1 MTPLRKRMIEDLQVR
16 KYARSTQYN
25 YLRCVSNYADFFHR
39 SPEVLGQ
46 EDVRTFLV
54 YLATD
59 GKASFGVVRYH
70 VSALRFLY
78 HVTLGQVWAVD
89 GIPYPKREKTLP
101 TIPSREQVVRFL
113 KGVPNIKHR
122 AALMTCYAG
131 GLRLSEA
138 VALKIADV
146 DSRRMVIHVHR
157 GKGAK
162 DRIVPLSTTLLELLR
177 VYYKAV
183 RPQDWLFPGRYGQ
196 HLSTRVID
204 TVCLRV
210 RRELGIKTKLTVHTL
225 RHAFATHL
233 LDAGT
238 NLRTIQMIL
247 GHSSIQST
255 AVYTH
260 VSTKTLE
267 GVTSPLDATR

>member
-1 MTPLRKRMIEDLQVR
+1 MIEDLQVR
-16 KYARSTQYN
+16 KYGKSTQYN
-25 YLRCVSNYADFFHR
+25 YLRCVSNYADFFRR
-39 SPEVLGQ
+39 SPKVLGQ

-59 GKASFGVVRYH
+59 GKASFGLLRSY

-78 HVTLGQVWAVD
+78 HVTLGQAWAVD
-89 GIPYPKREKTLP
+89 GIPFPKREKTLP
-101 TIPSREQVVRFL
+101 TIPSREEVLRFL

-122 AALMTCYAG
+122 AALMACYAG
-131 GLRLSEA
+131 GLRLSEV
-138 VALKIADV
+138 VALKVADV
-146 DSRRMVIHVHR
+146 DSRRMVIHIHR

-162 DRIVPLSTTLLELLR
+162 DRIVPLSTTLLR
-177 VYYKAV
+177 CYASTQS
-183 RPQDWLFPGRYGQ
+183 RPSEGVVVPGRYGQ
-196 HLSTRVID
+196 PLSTRVID

-210 RRELGIKTKLTVHTL
+210 RRELGITTKLTVHTL

-238 NLRTIQMIL
+238 NLRTIQMLL

-267 GVTSPLDATR
+267 GVTSPLDAAR